1 MRFALL
7 LLLACGA
14 SEAAPT
20 AVASSESEAEGEA
33 EAEGESEGET
43 EAETGPALVFTR
55 ISFDLRGMPHRGPYD
70 VDPGLIDSRLQYLMQ
85 QARDAAGSPEPRLTY
100 NPGISVF
107 RAEFFGDDAQAQCE
121 RTIAAVAPDRSDL
134 PPRAALS
141 EPSATACAP
150 IEP

>member
-20 AVASSESEAEGEA
+20 AVASSESEADP
-33 EAEGESEGET
+33 ET
-43 EAETGPALVFTR
+43 EANPEADAETGPALVFTR

-150 IEP
+150 IER